1 MMMVRFSP
9 LRELMQIQDRLTNL
23 LDEDITTSIG
33 SSAPATD
40 MYEEDG
46 KFIVE
51 ASLPNFKEEE
61 IEINL
66 TDSGLEIKAE
76 HSEEKEKKNRKYL
89 IREMSGGSFYRYV
102 NLPADANIDEA
113 KAEFN
118 ENILRVAVPIKEQP
132 KAKRLTLTA
141 GGKNKSDNKS

>member
-76 HSEEKEKKNRKYL
+76 HNEEKEKKNRKYL
-89 IREMSGGSFYRYV
+89 IREMSSGSFYRYV

-141 GGKNKSDNKS
+141 GGKNKS